1 MFVVVKG
8 AEGSVWNLR
17 KGLHQR
23 GSKLMVVQILV
34 PLLLVQLMVLR
45 PTDIILLS
53 VVLSAFTKAES
64 AFITGLGGR

>member
-1 MFVVVKG
+1 
-8 AEGSVWNLR
+8 
-17 KGLHQR
+17 
-23 GSKLMVVQILV
+23 MVVQILV

-45 PTDIILLS
+45 PADAILLS